1 MQNKWLKCILAALC
15 VFLGFAISINLL
27 GEKNKTYTV
36 RSGDMFYANPSVTA
50 AAVNGFAVGDEL
62 RVTDKVDLT
71 KPTAVVMTKDFLLQ
85 AKDKTQYQL
94 RSGAVYKIAEAR
106 LDKHNT
112 PCLLA
117 IETLKGSSAKIEV
130 DKALLK
136 PIDEGE
142 WLCVRS
148 VNNKEA
154 WVRVQSRWY

>member
-36 RSGDMFYANPSVTA
+36 RSDDVFYAHPSVTS
-50 AAVNGFAVGDEL
+50 AAVNGFIAGDEL
-62 RVTDKVDLT
+62 RVTDKVDLN
-71 KPTAVVMTKDFLLQ
+71 KPTAVVMAKDFLLQ
-85 AKDKTQYQL
+85 AKDKTYYQL
-94 RSGAVYKIAEAR
+94 RSGDVYKLAEAR
-106 LDKHNT
+106 LDKPNS
-112 PCLLA
+112 PCLLEV
-117 IETLKGSSAKIEV
+117 ETLKGSSAKIEV

-136 PIDEGE
+136 PVDEGE

-148 VNNKEA
+148 ANNKEA